1 MALSCSDTCDL
12 LMEKLLAAGFKID
25 INWQGQEK
33 LYEALK
39 SCTILPPV
47 AQDHLGISLR
57 SILVNLA
64 LAKKQGF
71 ESGYL
76 VLAKEAAEAALASTI
91 LAPSP
96 GSPPGSTKEA
106 KEIVRLWL
114 RDNNFPALKL
124 SAKTVDF
131 SDLARGSRVFVT
143 VHGWK
148 SNKGWGKLRLTARA
162 NGFCVE
168 SD

>member
-106 KEIVRLWL
+106 KETRLCDRAWL
-114 RDNNFPALKL
+114 EVEQGLGGTPADGPRQRVL
-124 SAKTVDF
+124 
-131 SDLARGSRVFVT
+131 RGI
-143 VHGWK
+143 G
-148 SNKGWGKLRLTARA
+148 LIM
-162 NGFCVE
+162 
-168 SD
+168 